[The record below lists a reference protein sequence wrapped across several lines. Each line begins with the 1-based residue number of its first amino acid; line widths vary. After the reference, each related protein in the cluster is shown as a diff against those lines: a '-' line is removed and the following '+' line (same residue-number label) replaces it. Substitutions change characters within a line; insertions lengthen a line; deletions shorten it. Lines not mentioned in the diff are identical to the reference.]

1 MVYHGSAPGKQALGR
16 AAGQP
21 GLQALAWAAGQPGL
35 QALAGQQGW
44 PALARAGPAGPMGQL
59 AFKPSLISQT

>member
-21 GLQALAWAAGQPGL
+21 GLQALAWAAEQQGL
-35 QALAGQQGW
+35 QPLQ
-44 PALARAGPAGPMGQL
+44 ARVG
-59 AFKPSLISQT
+59 TT